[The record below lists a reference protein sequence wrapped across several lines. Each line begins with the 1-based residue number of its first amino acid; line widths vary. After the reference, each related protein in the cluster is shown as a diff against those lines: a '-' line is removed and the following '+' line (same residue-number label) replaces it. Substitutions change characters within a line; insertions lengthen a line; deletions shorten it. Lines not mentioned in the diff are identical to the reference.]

1 MDDYNLIQ
9 NLDWDPV
16 YLHGIFD
23 QDFNDMSELWSG
35 GDSVSD
41 SVVLNAMDRYYPIV
55 EDITIDDDTLCEAV
69 ELIENE

>member
-1 MDDYNLIQ
+1 
-9 NLDWDPV
+9 
-16 YLHGIFD
+16 
-23 QDFNDMSELWSG
+23 MSELWSG